1 MIMINYI
8 EKQLTRVGFSF
19 IFCNVCGSIRKIK
32 IRTNNLREDAT
43 CKKCNSISRKRHLSK
58 VILELINRKN
68 NTSYSSLREI
78 SKDSGLRIYNV
89 ESNGALHH
97 YLKHIDHYICSEYFG
112 PYETHG
118 KEQNGILNVDLMNI
132 PFDDN
137 TFDLIVSTEVF
148 EHIPNPYKAFSE
160 VHRILKK
167 GGSHVF
173 TVPYYEDKENDEVRA
188 FLDGNN
194 EIVHLMKP
202 EYHGDPIRSDEGIL
216 VYTIFAKEMQKKLE
230 LIGFK
235 VTLNTERNIINGILG
250 DNNIVFITTKL

>member
-8 EKQLTRVGFSF
+8 EKQVTRIGFGF

-43 CKKCNSISRKRHLSK
+43 CKKCNSNSRKRHLST
-58 VILELINRKN
+58 VILELINKKN
-68 NTSYSSLREI
+68 NTSYRSLRGI

-97 YLKHIDHYICSEYFG
+97 YLKHIDDYICSEYFG
-112 PYETHG
+112 PYETYG
-118 KEQNGILNVDLMNI
+118 KEKNGILNVDLMNI
-132 PFDDN
+132 PFEDN
-137 TFDLIVSTEVF
+137 TLDLVISTEVF
-148 EHIPNPYKAFSE
+148 EHIPDPYKAFQE
-160 VHRILKK
+160 VYRVLKK

-173 TVPYYEDKENDEVRA
+173 TIPYYEDREQDEVRA
-188 FLDGNN
+188 FLDDNN
-194 EIVHLMKP
+194 NIVYTMEP
-202 EYHGDPIRSDEGIL
+202 QYHGDPIRSDEGIL
-216 VYTIFAKEMQKKLE
+216 VYTIFAEEMQKKLE

-235 VTLNTERNIINGILG
+235 VIVNRERNIINGILG